1 MVHFF
6 DLGQCSTMAAGTAK
20 QRDAVIER
28 LGIDADTR
36 DLSLNRI
43 VKLTAIAMGCPMA
56 SFSVRYTD
64 DQIYVATHGFE
75 MPAVPAEMTICG
87 LMSERGDPCEV
98 SSLSQHPEFKD
109 NPVVTMDDGIEFYA
123 SHPVFAPDGQVIGV
137 LCVMDTMSRSLSLS
151 QLRLL
156 GEYAAMIEDALELRS
171 LSIRDTLT
179 RLYNRRYFDNRGRDE
194 WRRAMRHQ
202 VPITIALVDV
212 DYFKQY
218 NDHFGHQRGDE
229 ALMHVADC
237 LNNSFHR
244 VGDIVSRYG
253 GEEFAL
259 LLPTT
264 PMHHAEVLLDRVRE
278 NILGLGIAHPDSDL
292 GLLTVSIGIACADSK
307 EVLMEHDLRA
317 FLDRSDQALYEAK
330 KRGRNRIA
338 MYHPDEGILDKLAV

>member
-1 MVHFF
+1 M
-6 DLGQCSTMAAGTAK
+6 TAATAT

-36 DLSLNRI
+36 DLSLDRI

-56 SFSVRYTD
+56 SFSVRFNY

-75 MPAVPAEMTICG
+75 MPVVPADMTICG
-87 LMSERGDPCEV
+87 VMSERGDPCEV
-98 SSLSQHPEFKD
+98 SHLSEHPEFKD
-109 NPVVTMDDGIEFYA
+109 NPAVTMENGIEFYA
-123 SHPVFAPDGQVIGV
+123 SHPIFAPGGQVIGV
-137 LCVMDTMSRSLSLS
+137 LCIMDTMSRTLSLS
-151 QLRLL
+151 QSRLL
-156 GEYAAMIEDALELRS
+156 AEYAALIEDALELRS

-202 VPITIALVDV
+202 VPITIALIDV

-244 VGDIVSRYG
+244 VGDIVARYG

-278 NILGLGIAHPDSDL
+278 NIAGLGVAHPESPF
-292 GLLTVSIGIACADSK
+292 GQLTVSIGIACADSK
-307 EVLMEHDLRA
+307 AALMEHDLPA
-317 FLDRSDQALYEAK
+317 FLDRADQALYEAK
-330 KRGRNRIA
+330 GRGRNRIA
-338 MYHPDEGILDKLAV
+338 MYLPGEGILDKLQAG